1 MKHPNARFHLA
12 TLHEC
17 RSSGPLSS
25 FSFGDVSNYI
35 GQYIFARWN
44 KNIIM
49 FLLFWQNNVGIEWES
64 VKPLSK
70 SHIRI
75 RSLHYFAKREGTLL
89 CSYSTWRKYIDQYSW
104 KRPRKKKRKEGR
116 KIGIR
121 AKWPNEIWHLDVS
134 YFILPDGTKCF
145 IQAIIDNYSRYVL
158 AWQVLKSYDG
168 AKTAS
173 LLEEAIRKSAKIKSQ
188 ASNLELIVDGGG
200 ENKGQGVK
208 KLENQGHF
216 KKLVARFEISFSNS
230 MVEALF
236 RSLKNNYLYH
246 QKIRTV
252 KALSKC
258 TSFWFNDY
266 NERIPH

>member
-49 FLLFWQNNVGIEWES
+49 FLLFWQNNVGIECEY
-64 VKPLSK
+64 VTSK
-70 SHIRI
+70 EVLHFPI

-158 AWQVLKSYDG
+158 AWQVLTSYDG
-168 AKTAS
+168 ERTAL
-173 LLEEAIRKSAKIKSQ
+173 LLEEALKKAAQLKSKSTH
-188 ASNLELIVDGGG
+188 LELIVDGGG
-200 ENKGQGVK
+200 ENKANAVQ
-208 KLENQGHF
+208 KLEGQGHF
-216 KKLVARFEISFSNS
+216 KKLVARFHIS
-230 MVEALF
+230 
-236 RSLKNNYLYH
+236 
-246 QKIRTV
+246 
-252 KALSKC
+252 
-258 TSFWFNDY
+258 
-266 NERIPH
+266 